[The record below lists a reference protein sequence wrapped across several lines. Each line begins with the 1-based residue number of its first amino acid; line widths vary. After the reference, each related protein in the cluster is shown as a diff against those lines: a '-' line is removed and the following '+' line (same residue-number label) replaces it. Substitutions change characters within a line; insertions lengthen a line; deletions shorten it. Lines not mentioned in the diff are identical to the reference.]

1 VKRKWLRSGWIGR
14 MARVVMILAILG
26 GSSPIE
32 GKQNAEETL
41 HAFSEI
47 VEGDSELPFTLVD
60 GYLIIVEAR
69 IGTRHRV
76 KFAIDTGATYSVLRA
91 IHPGKEPERVRQP
104 VRVVNLERVLT
115 QERVTVMDFQLGPIK
130 IHELVMI
137 ENDLEYLRS
146 SAPGV
151 EGLIGLDVLR
161 LRSFSIDFQRRKV
174 NFGAQHLLRYSVP
187 IEIDRSYLAVEVR
200 MLDRPVRLLVDAG
213 VRSILLYRDRVAEQ
227 VGSLRVE
234 QRIRGSSLSGDASLE
249 VVTLPGLQL
258 NGTELERTGVLLR
271 TSPAGFLLG
280 VDGYLSL
287 AALRARCVNFDF
299 ERSRLS
305 WE

>member
-1 VKRKWLRSGWIGR
+1 VKKKWLRSGWIAR
-14 MARVVMILAILG
+14 MAGVAMILAILG

-41 HAFSEI
+41 YAFSEI

-60 GYLIIVEAR
+60 GYLIVVEVR

-76 KFAIDTGATYSVLRA
+76 KFAIDTGSTYSVLRA
-91 IHPGKEPERVRQP
+91 IHGKGPEKVRQP

-115 QERVTVMDFQLGPIK
+115 QERVTVVDFQLGPIR

-174 NFGAQHLLRYSVP
+174 NFGAQHLLRSSVP
-187 IEIDRSYLAVEVR
+187 IEIDRSYWAVEVR
-200 MLDRPVRLLVDAG
+200 MLDRPVRLLVDTG

-227 VGSLRVE
+227 VASLRVE

-249 VVTLPGLQL
+249 VVTLPRLQL
-258 NGTELERTGVLLR
+258 NGTELERSGVLLR
-271 TSPAGFLLG
+271 TSPAGLLLG

-287 AALRARCVNFDF
+287 AALRARCVSFDF

>member
-1 VKRKWLRSGWIGR
+1 
-14 MARVVMILAILG
+14 MAGVAMILAILG
-26 GSSPIE
+26 GSSPID
-32 GKQNAEETL
+32 GKQNAKETL
-41 HAFSEI
+41 HAFLEM
-47 VEGDSELPFTLVD
+47 VEGDSKLPFTLVD
-60 GYLIIVEAR
+60 GYLIVVEAR
-69 IGTRHRV
+69 IGIRHRV
-76 KFAIDTGATYSVLRA
+76 KFAIDTGSTYSVLRA
-91 IHPGKEPERVRQP
+91 IHGTQKARQP

-115 QERVTVMDFQLGPIK
+115 QERVTVVDFQLGPIR

-174 NFGAQHLLRYSVP
+174 NFGAQHLLRSSVP
-187 IEIDRSYLAVEVR
+187 IEINRSYLAVEVR
-200 MLDRPVRLLVDAG
+200 MLDRPVRLLVDTG

-227 VGSLRVE
+227 VASLRVE

-249 VVTLPGLQL
+249 VVTLPSLQL
-258 NGTELERTGVLLR
+258 NGTELERSGVLLR
-271 TSPAGFLLG
+271 TSSAGLLLG